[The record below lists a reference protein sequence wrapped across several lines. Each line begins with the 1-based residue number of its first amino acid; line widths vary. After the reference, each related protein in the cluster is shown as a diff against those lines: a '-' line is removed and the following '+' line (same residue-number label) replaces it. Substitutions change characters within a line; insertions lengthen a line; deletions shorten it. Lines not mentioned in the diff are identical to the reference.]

1 MKKYII
7 ILTALFLSIL
17 SCTNKKTID
26 ENTIYVN
33 LGAEP
38 KTIDPA
44 LNITLQGSTYVT
56 HLFECLTT
64 KYKDI
69 AIQPGA
75 AESWDISEDGLTYIF
90 HLRTNGKWSDGKPL
104 TAKDFEYS
112 WKRVVDPNT
121 ASEPSYLFE
130 PILNFSNVNAGY
142 MPVDEFGIKALDDYT
157 LEVKLEYPTA
167 YFLELVN
174 LPVFSPVRKDMVEK
188 NPDNWTRDPKTCI
201 GNGAFMLKERKPDES
216 ITVVKN
222 TNYWGADTIVA
233 ERIKFVLMD
242 NPNSAVAGVKEGSL
256 HFSDQFPY
264 QDVDTLRAEGLIDTA
279 TRIGTQYYAL
289 NTTNETLKDKRVRK
303 ALSLAIDRNY
313 IVDNIIK
320 SGKPAGALVPWGVTD
335 VEGYFRDNAGEYIS
349 TNKADYQK
357 NVEEAK
363 RLMAEAG
370 YTNGEG
376 FPVLEFYLTFSND
389 IPMFEAVQNMW
400 KENLGIDV
408 KLTQMEFAPFIH
420 AFRTERNYTM
430 AAASWTGSY
439 NDPTTFLG
447 MFVSYSY
454 KNHSL
459 FTNQAFDE
467 AISIASKTTD
477 QNIRMRELHKAEKI
491 LIEDEAVIIPIA
503 YFEPAVLKSPKLK
516 DVFYIPFAQYKFSYS
531 YLEK

>member
-1 MKKYII
+1 MKKFYL
-7 ILTALFLSIL
+7 ILTAFMILISCSNKQSI
-17 SCTNKKTID
+17 D
-26 ENTIYVN
+26 DNTVYVN

-75 AESWDISEDGLTYIF
+75 AESWEISEDGLTYIF

-104 TAKDFEYS
+104 TAQDFEYS
-112 WKRVVDPNT
+112 WKRVVDPDT

-130 PILNFSNVNAGY
+130 PILNFSNVNGGY
-142 MPVDEFGIKALDDYT
+142 MPVDEFGIKALDDFT

-188 NPDNWTRDPKTCI
+188 DPDNWTRNPKTCV
-201 GNGAFMLKERKPDES
+201 GNGAFVLKERKPDQS

-264 QDVDTLRAEGLIDTA
+264 QDIDTLKEEGYIDIA

-313 IVDNIIK
+313 IVENVLK
-320 SGKPAGALVPWGVTD
+320 SGKPAGALVPWG
-335 VEGYFRDNAGEYIS
+335 R
-349 TNKADYQK
+349 K
-357 NVEEAK
+357 
-363 RLMAEAG
+363 M
-370 YTNGEG
+370 
-376 FPVLEFYLTFSND
+376 
-389 IPMFEAVQNMW
+389 
-400 KENLGIDV
+400 
-408 KLTQMEFAPFIH
+408 
-420 AFRTERNYTM
+420 
-430 AAASWTGSY
+430 
-439 NDPTTFLG
+439 
-447 MFVSYSY
+447 
-454 KNHSL
+454 
-459 FTNQAFDE
+459 
-467 AISIASKTTD
+467 
-477 QNIRMRELHKAEKI
+477 
-491 LIEDEAVIIPIA
+491 
-503 YFEPAVLKSPKLK
+503 
-516 DVFYIPFAQYKFSYS
+516 
-531 YLEK
+531 